1 MADLSS
7 RGHHSMTVQEDGHIQ
22 LVDGST
28 SVLPALHGFPPH
40 GCWEKLKQVFAGD
53 GLAAE
58 ETSGKLVLSW

>member
-7 RGHHSMTVQEDGHIQ
+7 RGHHSMTVQEDGHIK
-22 LVDGST
+22 LSDGST
-28 SVLPALHGFPPH
+28 SALPELHGFPPV

-58 ETSGKLVLSW
+58 EISGKLVLSW

>member
-7 RGHHSMTVQEDGHIQ
+7 RGHHSMTVQENGHIQ
-22 LVDGST
+22 LADGST
-28 SVLPALHGFPPH
+28 SVLPELHGFPPV